1 MANRYFGL
9 LAGIFTLSAAGTLF
23 AADLDAPAAP
33 FYSRESIRKTPE
45 LFQENAEGPARVKEE
60 RERTHTAGENSF
72 PRGKH
77 CGASLSGAVIAG
89 CRNRHTE
96 ECHWARRRHAHVT

>member
-33 FYSRESIRKTPE
+33 FYSRSR
-45 LFQENAEGPARVKEE
+45 FG
-60 RERTHTAGENSF
+60 
-72 PRGKH
+72 
-77 CGASLSGAVIAG
+77 
-89 CRNRHTE
+89 
-96 ECHWARRRHAHVT
+96 RRRNFFRKRRNSVKKVLSSTASAAGI